1 MSFMTI
7 LECRFILLISDIPGE
22 AVAVDLAH
30 TGDRNEGFIVDTQ
43 YSPLDSVQV
52 PVAGDTVYDILVF
65 MHVSTYSLKKSCT
78 ESHTEKLLIHF
89 VYFLRED
96 HHLHSALLHY
106 DQLIHENTVDQGIQ
120 DPEDNSVRICNRYL
134 DEENKNVK

>member
-7 LECRFILLISDIPGE
+7 LECRFILLISDIPGD

-65 MHVSTYSLKKSCT
+65 MHVSTLCEREGKGNMIAAAYVFQYVDVSGGLM
-78 ESHTEKLLIHF
+78 LLLQSF
-89 VYFLRED
+89 
-96 HHLHSALLHY
+96 
-106 DQLIHENTVDQGIQ
+106 
-120 DPEDNSVRICNRYL
+120 RII
-134 DEENKNVK
+134 